1 MTLWTQNIWNGCL
14 KKFNGHFLLCPNG
27 SHLAQYDDQKIYFKG
42 LISFLRDVD
51 KGTFKKREIV

>member
-1 MTLWTQNIWNGCL
+1 MDPKHMNGCL